1 MTTNNNSLA
10 INGNNQ
16 NRESDLLK
24 KIEDLIEFEEFEE
37 ARSLL
42 DILIQDDSDPLKR
55 SLIKKMDDIIQ
66 DSGEDETSQ
75 DDYSK
80 YAAFDGTD
88 PQPYYELDQKLLNGT
103 ASQNE
108 IKQLYMFWSAYPGHK
123 SDAYCVKMFTW
134 LIQNNC
140 SCSSDLATY
149 IINSR
154 RKTSVACFYYVLS
167 RARGFFDDVDHIAE
181 EYEELYEG
189 ELLDVAESE
198 YEAYLQSNKLPE
210 SVSLEF
216 NSND

>member
-1 MTTNNNSLA
+1 VTTNNNSLA

-210 SVSLEF
+210 SVSLEI

>member
-1 MTTNNNSLA
+1 VATNNNLLG
-10 INGNNQ
+10 INGSNQ
-16 NRESDLLK
+16 NRDSDLLK
-24 KIEDLIEFEEFEE
+24 KIEDLIETEEFEE

>member
-1 MTTNNNSLA
+1 VATNNNSLD
-10 INGNNQ
+10 INGSNQ

-24 KIEDLIEFEEFEE
+24 KIEDLIESEEFEE

-55 SLIKKMDDIIQ
+55 NLIKKMDEIIQ
-66 DSGEDETSQ
+66 DSGEDESSQ
-75 DDYSK
+75 DDYFK

-88 PQPYYELDQKLLNGT
+88 PQPYYALDQKLINGT
-103 ASQNE
+103 ATRNE
-108 IKQLYMFWSAYPGHK
+108 IQDLYMFWSAYPGHK
-123 SDAYCVKMFTW
+123 SDAYCLKMFTW
-134 LIQNNC
+134 LVQNNC
-140 SCSSDLATY
+140 SCSSDLAMY
-149 IINSR
+149 IIDSR
-154 RKTSVACFYYVLS
+154 KNPSVACFYYVLS

-210 SVSLEF
+210 SVSLEIYL
-216 NSND
+216 ND